1 MDDRDYR
8 PPAIITGIEA
18 WLETRELAML
28 RRNFQSQRFYPRG
41 RKDNLRPS
49 GAAGWT
55 STLFDRGQLFARG
68 FLKQFLEGDFM
79 KAIWLDNQP
88 RLSDDVP
95 VPSPATDEALVRVR
109 LAGVCSTDLA
119 LLDGYYPFT
128 GVLGHEFVG
137 EIAAASAAP
146 KRVGERVVGSI
157 NTSCGRCRECLA
169 CRPNHCLNRQ
179 ALGIKGRNGAFA
191 EYLCLPLQNLHQVP
205 DAVPDTA
212 AVFTE
217 PLAAALEIPE
227 LTPIKPS
234 DRVLLVGA
242 GRLGQLIARVLA
254 LTGADLDVVAR
265 HAHQRQRLQS
275 VGSRCITE
283 DEVAEGRYDLVVEA
297 SGAPGGFAL
306 ARRALRPRGT
316 LCLKSTYR
324 GEIPVA
330 LSSLV
335 VDEIRI
341 IGSRCGPFPAA
352 LRLMAQRQVDPTPL
366 IDCVEPL
373 ANGVHALQRAAEPS
387 VLKALI
393 DCS

>member
-1 MDDRDYR
+1 
-8 PPAIITGIEA
+8 
-18 WLETRELAML
+18 ML
-28 RRNFQSQRFYPRG
+28 QPNFQSQSFRSKG
-41 RKDNLRPS
+41 RKDNLKAQT
-49 GAAGWT
+49 GAGLF
-55 STLFDRGQLFARG
+55 SRLFDGAHLNARSNPKR
-68 FLKQFLEGDFM
+68 LSEDLLM
-79 KAIWLDNQP
+79 KAIWLDDQP
-88 RLSDDVP
+88 QLRSDLP
-95 VPSPATDEALVRVR
+95 MPAPAAGEALVKVR

-137 EIAAASAAP
+137 EITGAP
-146 KRVGERVVGSI
+146 TAPERVGERVVGSI
-157 NTSCGRCRECLA
+157 NISCGHCRECLA
-169 CRPNHCLNRQ
+169 CRPNHCLNREV
-179 ALGIKGRNGAFA
+179 LGIKHHDGAFA
-191 EYLCLPLQNLHQVP
+191 EYLCLPLDNLHRVP
-205 DAVPDTA
+205 DVVPDRA
-212 AVFTE
+212 AVFVE

-227 LTPIKPS
+227 LVPIKPS

-254 LTGADLDVVAR
+254 LTGAELDVVAR
-265 HAHQRQRLQS
+265 HAHQRQLLQ
-275 VGSRCITE
+275 GIGARCIE
-283 DEVAEGRYDLVVEA
+283 EQEVADGHYDLVVEA

-324 GEIPVA
+324 GEVPVA
-330 LSSLV
+330 LSTLV

-352 LRLMAQRQVDPTPL
+352 LRLLEQQRVDPTPL
-366 IDCVEPL
+366 VDCVEPL
-373 ANGVHALQRAAEPS
+373 ANGVVALRRAAEQS

>member
-1 MDDRDYR
+1 
-8 PPAIITGIEA
+8 
-18 WLETRELAML
+18 
-28 RRNFQSQRFYPRG
+28 
-41 RKDNLRPS
+41 
-49 GAAGWT
+49 
-55 STLFDRGQLFARG
+55 
-68 FLKQFLEGDFM
+68 M
-79 KAIWLDNQP
+79 KAIWLDDQP
-88 RLSDDVP
+88 GLNSAVP
-95 VPSPATDEALVRVR
+95 VPSPSTGEALVRVR

-137 EIAAASAAP
+137 EIAAAPAAP
-146 KRVGERVVGSI
+146 ERVGERVVGSI
-157 NTSCGRCRECLA
+157 NISCGRCRECLA
-169 CRPNHCLNRQ
+169 CRPSHCLNRE

-191 EYLCLPLQNLHQVP
+191 EYLCLPLANLHPVP
-205 DAVPDTA
+205 DTVPDTA

-227 LTPIKPS
+227 VTRIKPS

-265 HAHQRQRLQS
+265 HAHQRQRLQGI
-275 VGSRCITE
+275 GSRCIAE
-283 DEVAEGRYDLVVEA
+283 NEVAEGQYDLVIEA
-297 SGAPGGFAL
+297 SGAAGGFAL
-306 ARRALRPRGT
+306 ARQALRPRGT

-324 GEIPVA
+324 GEVPVA

-352 LRLMAQRQVDPTPL
+352 LRLMAQQRVDPTPL

-373 ANGVHALQRAAEPS
+373 ANGVLALQRAAEPS
-387 VLKALI
+387 ILKALI

>member
-1 MDDRDYR
+1 
-8 PPAIITGIEA
+8 
-18 WLETRELAML
+18 
-28 RRNFQSQRFYPRG
+28 
-41 RKDNLRPS
+41 
-49 GAAGWT
+49 
-55 STLFDRGQLFARG
+55 
-68 FLKQFLEGDFM
+68 M
-79 KAIWLDNQP
+79 KAIWLDEQP
-88 RLSDDVP
+88 RLNNDLP
-95 VPSPATDEALVRVR
+95 TPTPSAGEALVRVR

-137 EIAAASAAP
+137 EIADAPAAP
-146 KRVGERVVGSI
+146 ERVGERVVGSI
-157 NTSCGRCRECLA
+157 NVSCGRCRECLA
-169 CRPNHCLNRQ
+169 CRPNHCLHRE
-179 ALGIKGRNGAFA
+179 ALGIKGRDGAFA
-191 EYLCLPLQNLHQVP
+191 EYLCLPLENLHPVP

-227 LTPIKPS
+227 MVSIKPS

-254 LTGADLDVVAR
+254 LTGADLHVVAR
-265 HAHQRQRLQS
+265 HAHQRQRLQGI
-275 VGSRCITE
+275 GSRCLAE
-283 DEVAEGRYDLVVEA
+283 DEVAESTYDLVVEA

-306 ARRALRPRGT
+306 ARQALRPRGT

-324 GEIPVA
+324 GEVPVA

-335 VDEIRI
+335 VDEIRVS
-341 IGSRCGPFPAA
+341 GSRCGPFPAA
-352 LRLMAQRQVDPTPL
+352 LRLMEQQRVDPTPL

-373 ANGVHALQRAAEPS
+373 DNGVRALQRAAERA

>member
-1 MDDRDYR
+1 
-8 PPAIITGIEA
+8 
-18 WLETRELAML
+18 
-28 RRNFQSQRFYPRG
+28 
-41 RKDNLRPS
+41 
-49 GAAGWT
+49 
-55 STLFDRGQLFARG
+55 
-68 FLKQFLEGDFM
+68 M
-79 KAIWLDNQP
+79 KAIWLDTQP
-88 RLSDDVP
+88 RLRKDLP
-95 VPSPATDEALVRVR
+95 APSPAAGEALVRVR

-119 LLDGYYPFT
+119 LLNGYYPFR
-128 GVLGHEFVG
+128 GVLGHEFIG
-137 EIAAASAAP
+137 EIATAP
-146 KRVGERVVGSI
+146 TAPERVGERVVGSI
-157 NTSCGRCRECLA
+157 NISCGHCRECRA
-169 CRPNHCLNRQ
+169 CRPSHCLNRE
-179 ALGIKGRNGAFA
+179 ALGIKARDGAFA
-191 EYLCLPLQNLHQVP
+191 EYLCLPLENLHPVP
-205 DAVPDTA
+205 DAVADRA

-227 LTPIKPS
+227 MTAIKPS

-265 HAHQRQRLQS
+265 HAHQRQRLQGI
-275 VGSRCITE
+275 GSRCLAE
-283 DEVAEGRYDLVVEA
+283 DEVADASYDLVVEA
-297 SGAPGGFAL
+297 SGAPSGFAL

-324 GEIPVA
+324 DEVTVA

-352 LRLMAQRQVDPTPL
+352 LRLLQQQHVDPTPL
-366 IDCVEPL
+366 IDCIEPL
-373 ANGVHALQRAAEPS
+373 ANGVVALQRAAEPS

>member
-1 MDDRDYR
+1 
-8 PPAIITGIEA
+8 
-18 WLETRELAML
+18 
-28 RRNFQSQRFYPRG
+28 
-41 RKDNLRPS
+41 
-49 GAAGWT
+49 
-55 STLFDRGQLFARG
+55 
-68 FLKQFLEGDFM
+68 M
-79 KAIWLDNQP
+79 KAIWLDDHP
-88 RLSDDVP
+88 RLNSDLP
-95 VPSPATDEALVRVR
+95 VPSPSSGEALVRVR

-119 LLDGYYPFT
+119 LLDGYYPFS

-137 EIAAASAAP
+137 EITAAP
-146 KRVGERVVGSI
+146 AAPERVGERVVGSI
-157 NTSCGRCRECLA
+157 NISCGHCRECLA
-169 CRPNHCLNRQ
+169 CRPSHCLHRE
-179 ALGIKGRNGAFA
+179 ALGIKGRDGAFA
-191 EYLCLPLQNLHQVP
+191 EYLCLPLENLHPVP

-265 HAHQRQRLQS
+265 HGHQRQRLQGI
-275 VGSRCITE
+275 GSRCITE
-283 DEVAEGRYDLVVEA
+283 DEVAEGEYDLVVEA
-297 SGAPGGFAL
+297 SGAASGFAL
-306 ARRALRPRGT
+306 ARQALRPRGT

-324 GEIPVA
+324 GEVPIA

-352 LRLMAQRQVDPTPL
+352 LRLMAQQRVDPTPL

-373 ANGVHALQRAAEPS
+373 ANGVRALQRAAEPS

>member
-1 MDDRDYR
+1 
-8 PPAIITGIEA
+8 
-18 WLETRELAML
+18 
-28 RRNFQSQRFYPRG
+28 
-41 RKDNLRPS
+41 
-49 GAAGWT
+49 
-55 STLFDRGQLFARG
+55 
-68 FLKQFLEGDFM
+68 M
-79 KAIWLDNQP
+79 KAIWLDQQP
-88 RLSDDVP
+88 RLRSDLP
-95 VPSPATDEALVRVR
+95 APSPAANAALVRVR

-119 LLDGYYPFT
+119 LMDGYYPFT

-137 EIAAASAAP
+137 EISAAP
-146 KRVGERVVGSI
+146 AAPERVGERVVGSI
-157 NTSCGRCRECLA
+157 NISCGHCRECLA
-169 CRPNHCLNRQ
+169 CRPSHCLNR
-179 ALGIKGRNGAFA
+179 AVLGIKRQDGAFA
-191 EYLCLPLQNLHQVP
+191 ESLCLPLENLHRVP
-205 DAVPDTA
+205 DQVPDTA

-227 LTPIKPS
+227 VTTIKPS

-265 HAHQRQRLQS
+265 HAHQRQRLQGI
-275 VGSRCITE
+275 GSRCIAE
-283 DEVAEGRYDLVVEA
+283 DEVAEGEYDLVIEA
-297 SGAPGGFAL
+297 SGAPSGFAL

-324 GEIPVA
+324 GEVPVA

-352 LRLMAQRQVDPTPL
+352 LRLLEQQRVDPTPL

-373 ANGVHALQRAAEPS
+373 ANGVLALQRAAEPT
-387 VLKALI
+387 VLKVLI
-393 DCS
+393 DCR